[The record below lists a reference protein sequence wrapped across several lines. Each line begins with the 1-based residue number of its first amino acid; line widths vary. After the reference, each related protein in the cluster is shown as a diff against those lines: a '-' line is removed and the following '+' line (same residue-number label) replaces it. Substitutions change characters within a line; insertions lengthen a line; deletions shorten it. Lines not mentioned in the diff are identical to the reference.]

1 MRQAYII
8 NNVWFI
14 HEQLTIPNPPNKII
28 SFHCYKYRI
37 IKHSCKI
44 LLNETY
50 FINNFKLNSK
60 KFQMIDLNQQELSQ
74 KLENDDKAFLLDV
87 RTQEEYDESHIP
99 NSTLIDIKNPKSFL
113 EGIENLNKDLN
124 YYVYCHSGVRSVQ
137 ACQIMKTFGIT
148 NVYNLLGG
156 ISEWSGPLAQD

>member
-1 MRQAYII
+1 
-8 NNVWFI
+8 
-14 HEQLTIPNPPNKII
+14 
-28 SFHCYKYRI
+28 
-37 IKHSCKI
+37 
-44 LLNETY
+44 
-50 FINNFKLNSK
+50 
-60 KFQMIDLNQQELSQ
+60 MIDLSQEELSK
-74 KLENDDKAFLLDV
+74 KLENDDNAFLLDV

-137 ACQIMKTFGIT
+137 ACQIMKTFGIN

-156 ISEWSGPLAQD
+156 ISKWDGPKVQDS

>member
-37 IKHSCKI
+37 IKHSFKI